1 MKSEKSKLR
10 ILEIF
15 TPERQTGNLGERTAV
30 NFLRKKGYKILEKN
44 YVASNSE
51 IDIIAFK
58 ENTTAFVEVKTR
70 SMTSLGKIQD
80 RPASSVTPEKQRKII
95 KAANHYARL
104 HPSDSRLRL
113 DIIEVYLED
122 RKLGKKVKEIKHL
135 KGAFDLNTA
144 YDRAYFYKHKKEG
157 SNL

>member
-1 MKSEKSKLR
+1 MEILKVDTEKRRLGDFGEAEAAKFLRKNGYR
-10 ILEIF
+10 ILE
-15 TPERQTGNLGERTAV
+15 R
-30 NFLRKKGYKILEKN
+30 N
-44 YVASNSE
+44 YVAME
-51 IDIIAFK
+51 HEVDIIVEDKYAV
-58 ENTTAFVEVKTR
+58 AFVEVKTR